1 MGMMVSWMLVAAA
14 VGAFS
19 ITALSGCVLIPLLH
33 RLHFGQT
40 IRESGPT
47 WHNKKQG
54 TPTMG
59 GFCFILGILLSLVLV
74 FVGFRRYAPD
84 LVGSQQ
90 IQAVLLVLF
99 LALGSGLIGFLDDF
113 VKVVRH
119 RNLGLVAWQK
129 LIVQFAVTGGF
140 MAGLNALG
148 LLTTVITL
156 PGGGSIDLGLL
167 YYPIAFSA
175 SSSWST
181 QST

>member
-1 MGMMVSWMLVAAA
+1 
-14 VGAFS
+14 
-19 ITALSGCVLIPLLH
+19 
-33 RLHFGQT
+33 
-40 IRESGPT
+40 
-47 WHNKKQG
+47 
-54 TPTMG
+54 MG

-156 PGGGSIDLGLL
+156 PGAAPLTWGCCTIPS
-167 YYPIAFSA
+167 PFSA

-181 QST
+181 PST